1 MGNCFLRMNKGG
13 EKVMEDNW
21 RLSFTQL
28 KQPTN
33 NGSPENSDDNGLTT
47 IRQVLK
53 EKRTNYIYCICFYS
67 SRKPIINKE
76 ICRFDD
82 TVETV

>member
-13 EKVMEDNW
+13 GKVMEDNW

-47 IRQVLK
+47 IRQVLDYLVTQK
-53 EKRTNYIYCICFYS
+53 KKRTKYRYCICFYS
-67 SRKPIINKE
+67 FRKPIINK
-76 ICRFDD
+76 
-82 TVETV
+82 

>member
-28 KQPTN
+28 KQPTD

-47 IRQVLK
+47 IIQVLYYLVTQRK
-53 EKRTNYIYCICFYS
+53 KNKVQILYLFLFIQKTNYQQ
-67 SRKPIINKE
+67 INM
-76 ICRFDD
+76 
-82 TVETV
+82 